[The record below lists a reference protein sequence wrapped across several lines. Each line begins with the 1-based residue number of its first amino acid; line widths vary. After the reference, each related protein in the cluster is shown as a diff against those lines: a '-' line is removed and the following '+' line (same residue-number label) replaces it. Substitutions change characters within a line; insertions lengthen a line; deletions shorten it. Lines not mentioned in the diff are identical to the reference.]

1 MRADCV
7 FTNARI
13 ATMDPDQP
21 GLGVVARGMVAA
33 VAGRI
38 VYVGPEQK
46 IDAAAVTD
54 CEGRWITPGLIDCH
68 THLVYGGNRAAE
80 FEARLNGASYEE
92 IARAGGGIAATVRA
106 TRAASEQDL
115 LCAAQKRLNALLAE
129 GVTTV
134 EIKSGYGL
142 SEESELK
149 ILRVIRALGGQVDVA
164 ASFLGAHAL
173 PQEFGIDRAGYVR
186 LLCDRLIPAVAAEG
200 LADAVD
206 GFCEGIAF
214 SPDEMAQIFAAAAAH
229 GLRVKLHADQLS
241 NLHGAALAARFKAL
255 SADHLEYTDEAG
267 AAAMAEAGTVAVL
280 LPGAFYTLRETQAPA
295 DRGLARAGRSNGGG
309 DGYQSRHLAAD
320 LPAAGDEHGGDPVP
334 PDRGR
339 MPARRDPQCRRRTG
353 PRGCRRAAAGR
364 KMPSGDLGHRES
376 GRACLS
382 NWF

>member
-142 SEESELK
+142 SES
-149 ILRVIRALGGQVDVA
+149 
-164 ASFLGAHAL
+164 S
-173 PQEFGIDRAGYVR
+173 
-186 LLCDRLIPAVAAEG
+186 
-200 LADAVD
+200 
-206 GFCEGIAF
+206 
-214 SPDEMAQIFAAAAAH
+214 S
-229 GLRVKLHADQLS
+229 
-241 NLHGAALAARFKAL
+241 
-255 SADHLEYTDEAG
+255 
-267 AAAMAEAGTVAVL
+267 
-280 LPGAFYTLRETQAPA
+280 
-295 DRGLARAGRSNGGG
+295 
-309 DGYQSRHLAAD
+309 
-320 LPAAGDEHGGDPVP
+320 
-334 PDRGR
+334 
-339 MPARRDPQCRRRTG
+339 
-353 PRGCRRAAAGR
+353 
-364 KMPSGDLGHRES
+364 
-376 GRACLS
+376 
-382 NWF
+382 